1 MENKFWGR
9 QYLVFMYRS
18 PNSSNENSENFN
30 ITLKYLPDNFLSSL
44 LVITQKLNGTIIPL
58 KAMTRTLNL

>member
-1 MENKFWGR
+1 
-9 QYLVFMYRS
+9 MYRS